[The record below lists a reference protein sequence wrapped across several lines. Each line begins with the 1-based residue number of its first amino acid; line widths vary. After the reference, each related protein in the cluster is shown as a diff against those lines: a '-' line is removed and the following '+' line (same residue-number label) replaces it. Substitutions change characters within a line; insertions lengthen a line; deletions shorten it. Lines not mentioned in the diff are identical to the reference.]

1 MSTTSLAVTDLEV
14 GRRAAAMLN
23 DLQDVLKARLATEID
38 PEERKFLQS
47 LAEQVPKAA
56 LLMGIAVAAQEP
68 DAAIRRGS

>member
-1 MSTTSLAVTDLEV
+1 
-14 GRRAAAMLN
+14 MLN